1 MSKYKDELVQQLFA
15 NVEPDDSIE
24 NKDGEWF
31 GLYPLDREDLVGVI
45 LYEDSEG
52 GVSGTFFEDANELSE
67 AWDEL
72 GDDETADQAD

>member
-15 NVEPDDSIE
+15 HAEPEDSIK

-31 GLYPLDREDLVGVI
+31 GLYSLDREDLVGVI

-52 GVSGTFFEDANELSE
+52 GVSGTFFEDTNELSE

-72 GDDETADQAD
+72 GDDETSDLED